1 MTHAEARLQK
11 EVVCEL
17 KGHGWIVISIPN
29 ERALGV
35 ADMKR
40 MQGMG
45 LTKGAP
51 DLMAWDLQNN
61 PWWFELKTPR
71 GKRSD
76 EQICFEHIAG
86 ELGIG
91 YRVVRHVSDVQDLTR
106 ESEYLF
112 LNTPRMDVDG
122 LAANYKGIAKC
133 KS

>member
-1 MTHAEARLQK
+1 MTHSEARLQK

-17 KGHGWIVISIPN
+17 KSRGWIVISIPN
-29 ERALGV
+29 ERALGI
-35 ADMKR
+35 ADIKR
-40 MQGMG
+40 MGAMG

-91 YRVVRHVSDVQDLTR
+91 YRVVRSVHDVEDLTR
-106 ESEYLF
+106 RSEYLL
-112 LNTPRMDVDG
+112 LNSIDIDG
-122 LAANYKGIAKC
+122 LAANYKG
-133 KS
+133 